1 MPDISTLEQYATH
14 MGPRGTMRRMNA
26 YSEDLRKKIV
36 EALERD
42 ATKSEAARAFGESG
56 SWVKRYAELARD
68 GLPPAPK
75 KAPGLESKKGRWV
88 RQNATSSQGQPGGLW
103 SPERPLRRAA
113 GVRGRDGR

>member
-1 MPDISTLEQYATH
+1 
-14 MGPRGTMRRMNA
+14 MRRMNA

-56 SWVKRYAELARD
+56 SWVKRYAELAWE

-75 KAPGLESKKGRWV
+75 KAPGWSRKKVGGCDRTRRVLKGSLADFGR
-88 RQNATSSQGQPGGLW
+88 RRDLYA
-103 SPERPLRRAA
+103 ERPVFVDEMDANISLAPLSLA
-113 GVRGRDGR
+113 PL